1 MKLTYKVIDNYTT
14 VKQIIKNEFHISKRL
29 LIKLKQNNRITKN
42 NESVYINEPVKIGDI
57 IEVDLS
63 FEEESE
69 NIIATNISINIIY
82 EDDAYIVINKQP
94 KIETHPTV
102 ANFENTLANGVKYYF
117 QQNNINKKIRP
128 VNRLDKET
136 SGIIIFAKNEYIQEQ
151 LIHQMKNGVFEK
163 EYLAIVEGK
172 LEQQKGTINA
182 PIKRK
187 EGSILERCV
196 SADGQNAITEYEVL
210 QTRAQYTLLR
220 CKLKTG
226 RTHQIRVHMSYIGH
240 PIVSDFLYGS
250 RNTKIDRQAL
260 HSEKIKFIHPITKEY
275 VCYTCDL
282 PQDMKT
288 VIRRR
293 KWSN

>member
-1 MKLTYKVIDNYTT
+1 M
-14 VKQIIKNEFHISKRL
+14 
-29 LIKLKQNNRITKN
+29 
-42 NESVYINEPVKIGDI
+42 
-57 IEVDLS
+57 S
-63 FEEESE
+63 F
-69 NIIATNISINIIY
+69 
-82 EDDAYIVINKQP
+82 
-94 KIETHPTV
+94 
-102 ANFENTLANGVKYYF
+102 LYF
-117 QQNNINKKIRP
+117 
-128 VNRLDKET
+128 V
-136 SGIIIFAKNEYIQEQ
+136 
-151 LIHQMKNGVFEK
+151 
-163 EYLAIVEGK
+163 
-172 LEQQKGTINA
+172 
-182 PIKRK
+182 
-187 EGSILERCV
+187 ERCV

-210 QTRAQYTLLR
+210 QNRAQYTLLR

-288 VIRRR
+288 VIRRK